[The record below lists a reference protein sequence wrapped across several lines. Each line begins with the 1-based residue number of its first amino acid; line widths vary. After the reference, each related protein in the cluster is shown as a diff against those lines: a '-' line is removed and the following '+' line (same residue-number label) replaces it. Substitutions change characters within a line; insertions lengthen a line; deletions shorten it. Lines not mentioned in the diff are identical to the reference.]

1 MERGVMKK
9 IYVSVCKNVA
19 LSNLKQGKNDPPI
32 RVSVG
37 EYGRPKLFDAPV
49 A

>member
-1 MERGVMKK
+1 MKK
-9 IYVSVCKNVA
+9 IYISVCKNVV

-37 EYGRPKLFDAPV
+37 KYGRPKRFDALV